1 MLKVRVNIRVGKA
14 CISVLF
20 CVIGMRTKF
29 YVLTVV
35 DEKKK
40 DVKH

>member
-1 MLKVRVNIRVGKA
+1 MLKVRVNIRVGKT